1 MDLTYFVSVSRVGTV
16 VFSFSPMAH
25 MFDRKNVAFTLV
37 QGGRVG
43 IFDSDM
49 SRIFDGTWC
58 THFLYMST
66 YSYVRRVR
74 NV

>member
-1 MDLTYFVSVSRVGTV
+1 
-16 VFSFSPMAH
+16 MAH

-43 IFDSDM
+43 IFESDM
-49 SRIFDGTWC
+49 SRIFDGTWW

-66 YSYVRRVR
+66 YSYVPYVRRVR